1 MDKQKRLMVTFYF
14 HLKAGQWV
22 TLWDQNPGCMCKL
35 PNKKIHVKLAIDIFQ
50 KVGYKKMGTQ
60 TEEEG
65 VMQFSG
71 EKQD

>member
-1 MDKQKRLMVTFYF
+1 M
-14 HLKAGQWV
+14 GS
-22 TLWDQNPGCMCKL
+22 NPGCMCKL
-35 PNKKIHVKLAIDIFQ
+35 TNKKIHVKLATDIFQ

-71 EKQD
+71 ENKTN